1 MKDFAAVSGAV
12 DVGIHWELEFGK
24 MEGVVE
30 AAGNGR
36 AEKLTVEVEQLV
48 EEVVEV
54 SEMFEKEAD
63 VSGKTVGEK
72 LVAKVTGE
80 FVNVVAC
87 ASVMAVEV
95 AWRWTAAAETNHE
108 TGLNV
113 EKEIEVEAEDF
124 V

>member
-1 MKDFAAVSGAV
+1 
-12 DVGIHWELEFGK
+12 

-36 AEKLTVEVEQLV
+36 AEKLTVEYEQLV

-95 AWRWTAAAETNHE
+95 AWRWTAAAETNHK
-108 TGLNV
+108 TWV
-113 EKEIEVEAEDF
+113 ES
-124 V
+124 

>member
-36 AEKLTVEVEQLV
+36 AEKLTVEYEQLV

-108 TGLNV
+108 TGLDV

>member
-36 AEKLTVEVEQLV
+36 AEKLTVEYEQLV

-95 AWRWTAAAETNHE
+95 ARRWTAAAETNHE
-108 TGLNV
+108 TGLDV

>member
-1 MKDFAAVSGAV
+1 MKDFAAAPGAV

-36 AEKLTVEVEQLV
+36 AEKLTVEYEQLV

-108 TGLNV
+108 TGLDV

>member
-36 AEKLTVEVEQLV
+36 AEKLTVEYEQLV

-63 VSGKTVGEK
+63 VSGKTVGKK

>member
-36 AEKLTVEVEQLV
+36 AEKLTVEYEQLV

-113 EKEIEVEAEDF
+113 EKEIEVDAEDF

>member
-36 AEKLTVEVEQLV
+36 AEKLTVEYEQLV

>member
-1 MKDFAAVSGAV
+1 MKNFAAVPGAV

-36 AEKLTVEVEQLV
+36 AEKLTVEYEQLV
-48 EEVVEV
+48 EEVVEE

>member
-1 MKDFAAVSGAV
+1 MKDFAAVPGAV

-36 AEKLTVEVEQLV
+36 AEKLTVEYEQLV

>member
-1 MKDFAAVSGAV
+1 MKDFAAVPGAV
-12 DVGIHWELEFGK
+12 DVGIHWEFEFGK

-36 AEKLTVEVEQLV
+36 AEKLTVEYEQLV

>member
-1 MKDFAAVSGAV
+1 MKDFAAGPGAD

-36 AEKLTVEVEQLV
+36 AEKLTVEYEQLV

-95 AWRWTAAAETNHE
+95 AWRWTAEAETNHE

>member
-1 MKDFAAVSGAV
+1 MKDFAAVPGAV

-36 AEKLTVEVEQLV
+36 AEKLTVEYEQLV

-108 TGLNV
+108 TGLDV